1 MAAQE
6 TFASY
11 LSSITP
17 REREALKD
25 LITTTQSDL
34 FAARSEEA
42 RLRVVNDFLRD
53 SRSALK
59 VQKK

>member
-1 MAAQE
+1 MAAQD

-11 LSSITP
+11 ISAITP

-25 LITTTQSDL
+25 LIITCQADL